1 MKKLLAAS
9 GAVLLSS
16 FTFGALALTPGA
28 SRAAGA
34 GSTPLASVRS
44 SAVAPA
50 VEAGRAASIARGRYL
65 VQITGCNDCHT
76 AGYAERGGNVVEAD
90 WLTGV
95 PVGFRGPWGVSY
107 PTNLRR
113 SVEGLTEAQWMRFAR
128 TPRLPPMPWFA
139 LRDMSDADLR
149 DLYRYMRSLGPKGE
163 RMPVAVAPG
172 TPVGT
177 PVIDFVPQ
185 MPATSRASMA
195 R

>member
-9 GAVLLSS
+9 GALVLSS
-16 FTFGALALTPGA
+16 VTFGSLALAPLSA
-28 SRAAGA
+28 RA
-34 GSTPLASVRS
+34 GSPVSP
-44 SAVAPA
+44 SAATVAPHHA
-50 VEAGRAASIARGRYL
+50 VSAASTPSIRRGRYL

-76 AGYAERGGNVVEAD
+76 AGYAERGGQVDEAD

-107 PTNLRR
+107 PANLRR
-113 SVEGLTEAQWMRFAR
+113 TVRNLTESQWMLLAR
-128 TPRLPPMPWFA
+128 APRLPPMPWFA

-149 DLYRYMRSLGPKGE
+149 DLYRYIRSLPDRGE
-163 RMPVAVAPG
+163 AVPTALAPG
-172 TPVGT
+172 APVST

-185 MPATSRASMA
+185 VPVAAAATAA